1 MFINL
6 VHDRLPHP
14 VSIVVST
21 EGIFVKATD
30 IGRIFDYKNLQ
41 QFANA
46 HTRLRVK
53 HVVPRKMELPPSTL
67 KVKIFTVE
75 KAVRLL
81 EGCKRKAAEY
91 LKSILERGEDAEV
104 LPLGPLKVST
114 CYRRAMQVEIMSEF
128 CANSKKFN
136 KFLEEFHTE
145 TCHLFEKLAEEYR
158 MQRIRMHLEHE
169 SLEEFN
175 LKEPPRTVFVHF
187 GHEVFKYRL

>member
-6 VHDRLPHP
+6 IHDRLPHS

-30 IGRIFDYKNLQ
+30 IGRVFNYKNLQ
-41 QFANA
+41 QFANM

-53 HVVPRKMELPPSTL
+53 HIVPRKMDLLPSTL
-67 KVKIFTVE
+67 KVKIFTLE
-75 KAVRLL
+75 KAIHLL
-81 EGCKRKAAEY
+81 NNCKRKVADY
-91 LKSILERGEDAEV
+91 LKLILERGDVAEV

-114 CYRRAMQVEIMSEF
+114 CYRRTMQIQIMSEF

-136 KFLEEFHTE
+136 EFLEEFQTE
-145 TCHLFEKLAEEYR
+145 IFHLFGKLAKEYR
-158 MQRIRMHLEHE
+158 MKRVRMHLEHE
-169 SLEEFN
+169 SLEEF
-175 LKEPPRTVFVHF
+175 KTVFVHF